1 MFRVHILKKKKK
13 KQNKNKR
20 VIKISILYNTVLLYK
35 QMEKLSALL
44 VFGVS
49 SEG

>member
-1 MFRVHILKKKKK
+1 MFRVHIFNKTE
-13 KQNKNKR
+13 QKNKR
-20 VIKISILYNTVLLYK
+20 VIKISVLYNTVLLYK